1 MDKYSGESSEKQNQK
16 RKKRKR
22 QRAVIQKLTEELR
35 TVCAVAICKTSRAV
49 LHRMGRGGTS
59 FPGKAAMYLK
69 KDLLAVVSQDVVS
82 IVVTGTNGKTTTSAM
97 LESALRHAGLE
108 VTSNRSG
115 ANLLSG
121 VTAELAACTDWR
133 GRAVK
138 HYAVIEC
145 DEGALHQ
152 VVPLLR
158 PAVIVVTNL
167 FRDQLDR
174 YGEVMHTLEAVRKG
188 VGQMPQA
195 VLCLNADDSL
205 TASLA
210 LDLPNPVFWFGIGA
224 GAGEHSQR
232 SAKNPGQD
240 SIQDSVRKS
249 GQDPQDS
256 GLKTGQDPIQDA
268 IQDPERESVQ
278 DSIQGA
284 IQDSDRES
292 GQGAIWDPGRESG
305 QDPIQDPVRKPGQD
319 PAQEE
324 QDSSISDARYCIR
337 CGTEYEYSFRT
348 YAHLGGFHCPSC
360 GYARQEPD
368 VEVTSIDS
376 MDYTGTQVRMRFEK
390 RDAGQMSVRI
400 AAPALYN
407 IYNAAAA
414 VCAAQAA
421 GIPRPAVLQ
430 ALGST
435 SGTFGRMETFETGSA
450 AAQMILVKNPAG
462 CNQALDYLCSLKE
475 PYSLILCLNDKD
487 ADGHDISWI
496 WDVDYE
502 KICSHSFL
510 YGIYVWGMRAEDLQ
524 LRLKYA
530 GASESR
536 VRLVRK
542 KETLLK
548 VIRGS
553 KVPVFI
559 LPNYTAMLPLREMLQ
574 KETGKAEFWKGIE

>member
-16 RKKRKR
+16 RKKTKK

-35 TVCAVAICKTSRAV
+35 TVCAVAFCKASRAV

-121 VTAELAACTDWR
+121 VTAELAAGTDWR

-188 VGQMPQA
+188 VRQMPQA

-232 SAKNPGQD
+232 SAKNP
-240 SIQDSVRKS
+240 V
-249 GQDPQDS
+249 QDPQDS
-256 GLKTGQDPIQDA
+256 GLKTGQDSIQDA
-268 IQDPERESVQ
+268 IQ
-278 DSIQGA
+278 
-284 IQDSDRES
+284 
-292 GQGAIWDPGRESG
+292 DPGRESG

-360 GYARQEPD
+360 GYARREPD